1 MLQTHEHIRLLP
13 PEAATMTTAMEVIM
27 IVIKRL
33 YVTVEIV
40 AFNVTGTVMKMTMM
54 TISNDYDG

>member
-1 MLQTHEHIRLLP
+1 
-13 PEAATMTTAMEVIM
+13 MTTAMEVIM